1 MSLNLNGSL
10 QKYES
15 DSNDAFLVIKLWQ
28 VTLRHNIHK
37 PVSSW
42 IFSIVNFSAVL
53 QICFENYTMQTGHL
67 SKNGFLFCCPLCC
80 CSIIQHM
87 LYNIWFN
94 LVLCGFLLLI
104 SCYRVQSK
112 YYFSQS
118 VYLNHVFTVQMNG
131 WNVQFARLLNER
143 FLGEVIKG
151 STGHSLEVLNDA
163 PNDPAITLNEFFMLI
178 KISSWKFFITM
189 SEFH

>member
-15 DSNDAFLVIKLWQ
+15 DSNDAFYKAMTSNTATQYSQTGQQLD
-28 VTLRHNIHK
+28 
-37 PVSSW
+37 
-42 IFSIVNFSAVL
+42 FSIVNFSAVL
-53 QICFENYTMQTGHL
+53 QICFENCTMLTGHL
-67 SKNGFLFCCPLCC
+67 SKNGFLFFCPPCC

-94 LVLCGFLLLI
+94 LVLCGSLLLI

-151 STGHSLEVLNDA
+151 STGYSLEVLNDA

>member
-15 DSNDAFLVIKLWQ
+15 DSNDAFYKAMTSNTATQYSQTGQQLD
-28 VTLRHNIHK
+28 
-37 PVSSW
+37 
-42 IFSIVNFSAVL
+42 FSIVNFSAVL
-53 QICFENYTMQTGHL
+53 QICFENCTMLTGHL
-67 SKNGFLFCCPLCC
+67 SKNGFLFFCPPCC

-112 YYFSQS
+112 YYF
-118 VYLNHVFTVQMNG
+118 LNQFILTMYSPFKWMVEMCNLHVCWMNDSS
-131 WNVQFARLLNER
+131 ARSSR
-143 FLGEVIKG
+143 GQQVI
-151 STGHSLEVLNDA
+151 H
-163 PNDPAITLNEFFMLI
+163 
-178 KISSWKFFITM
+178 
-189 SEFH
+189 